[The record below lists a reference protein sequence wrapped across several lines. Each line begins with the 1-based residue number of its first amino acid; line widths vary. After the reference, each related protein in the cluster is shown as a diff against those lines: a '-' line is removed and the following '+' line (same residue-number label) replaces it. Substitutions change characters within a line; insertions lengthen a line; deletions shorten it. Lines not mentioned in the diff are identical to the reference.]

1 MFVSPDPTDPRKY
14 PHPENFYSY
23 FVLKIIFLLRLFRL
37 KIIVFDVLLF
47 YIQPNQMR
55 RHWTRTLANQS
66 FVSFYKNR
74 PRLQFYWLISLAQS
88 LRHGIHFLL
97 SFLTKMIDIS
107 AAKALNWQ
115 MHLSPFELLKI
126 CPKLGSHTPRRPQNY
141 INILF

>member
-14 PHPENFYSY
+14 PRPENFDSY
-23 FVLKIIFLLRLFRL
+23 FVLKIIFFLRLFCP
-37 KIIVFDVLLF
+37 KIIVFDVLFF

-74 PRLQFYWLISLAQS
+74 LRLQFYWLISLAQS

-97 SFLTKMIDIS
+97 PFLTKIIDFS

-115 MHLSPFELLKI
+115 MHLSPFELFKI
-126 CPKLGSHTPRRPQNY
+126 CQKLGSHTPRSPQNY
-141 INILF
+141 IKILF